1 MHLYLHNALEARLYR
16 AVLIPAR
23 HEKRKRLRGSVVVVP
38 PLLARGNDVSF
49 FSLNAG
55 MLVRAAGGEH
65 SGDGSIL
72 LLRKVF

>member
-23 HEKRKRLRGSVVVVP
+23 HEKRKRLRGSVVVP
-38 PLLARGNDVSF
+38 PLPARGNDVSF

>member
-1 MHLYLHNALEARLYR
+1 M
-16 AVLIPAR
+16 
-23 HEKRKRLRGSVVVVP
+23 VVP
-38 PLLARGNDVSF
+38 PLTARGNAVSF

>member
-1 MHLYLHNALEARLYR
+1 M
-16 AVLIPAR
+16 
-23 HEKRKRLRGSVVVVP
+23 VVD

-55 MLVRAAGGEH
+55 MLVHAAGGEH

>member
-1 MHLYLHNALEARLYR
+1 M
-16 AVLIPAR
+16 
-23 HEKRKRLRGSVVVVP
+23 VP
-38 PLLARGNDVSF
+38 PLPARGNDVSF

-72 LLRKVF
+72 LPRKVFFIISTMKTKTAEVEHECQELITCTECPM

>member
-1 MHLYLHNALEARLYR
+1 MVVAP
-16 AVLIPAR
+16 VPAN
-23 HEKRKRLRGSVVVVP
+23 
-38 PLLARGNDVSF
+38 GNDVSF